1 LVDYNLYLQYIKGTY
16 MLNFQVTG
24 MTCGGCVNAV
34 TRAIQSQDSQAQV
47 KVDLTTQHIELNTTL
62 SIEKAR
68 ELIEEAGF
76 PVIS

>member
-1 LVDYNLYLQYIKGTY
+1 
-16 MLNFQVTG
+16 MLNFHVSG

-34 TRAIQSQDSQAQV
+34 RRAIQSQDSQAQV
-47 KVDLTTQHIELNTTL
+47 TVDLAKQQIELNTTL
-62 SIEKAR
+62 SIEQAR